1 MSKYHGKY
9 WYISHAVDGVYRSVM
24 FQVLYLYN
32 NKIRTMEAL
41 ESAPNIEMLYLQ
53 VGLLIYFMYYI
64 VLSYVDTSYY
74 SNFTE

>member
-1 MSKYHGKY
+1 
-9 WYISHAVDGVYRSVM
+9 M